1 MVRVTV
7 LLATLGLAINVI
19 LWSVPGLVAA
29 RGMARVASP
38 DLAPNLAEALRA
50 ARAEA
55 GPTPSLK
62 DALIGLLGAE
72 AEALEVAGA
81 AIQNPRSA
89 GSRPPRRPRRQPGDR
104 RSPDLRPS
112 SPGGAGLKRSYTG
125 LQREVFRYGY
135 RAEPSHGSAP
145 DRRRWRRFR
154 PRNTHSLVGRG
165 SVSDANA
172 DAVSCRWRRRNTSG
186 GDVDR

>member
-7 LLATLGLAINVI
+7 LLATLGLAINVF

-81 AIQNPRSA
+81 AIQNPRT
-89 GSRPPRRPRRQPGDR
+89 
-104 RSPDLRPS
+104 PDLGPRADR
-112 SPGGAGLKRSYTG
+112 AGNRVIDAARTY
-125 LQREVFRYGY
+125 V
-135 RAEPSHGSAP
+135 RAAQAAL
-145 DRRRWRRFR
+145 D
-154 PRNTHSLVGRG
+154 
-165 SVSDANA
+165 
-172 DAVSCRWRRRNTSG
+172 
-186 GDVDR
+186 